1 LNSDFF
7 EVFIHP
13 KWPSEFTE
21 NPFHSLD
28 ELENKMRKYTKNSPQ
43 AAARIVALTLIADG
57 DVGQAELA
65 LLDKLAVHQQL
76 GLTRDAMHDVI
87 DTFCEDL
94 LSSNQLA
101 WADACPVDEYVLE
114 ELMGDIDDPA
124 LRRKV
129 LGMCVKLAEVDDHVA
144 EGESIVL
151 IAAVAHWSLH
161 HQMLGSFDAGVSP
174 QPG

>member
-1 LNSDFF
+1 LEF
-7 EVFIHP
+7 FIHKQWHP
-13 KWPSEFTE
+13 VLTE
-21 NPFHSLD
+21 SHLYLP
-28 ELENKMRKYTKNSPQ
+28 EETETQMRKYPKNSPQ

-65 LLDKLAVHQQL
+65 LLDELAVHQQL
-76 GLTRDAMHDVI
+76 GLTRDAMYAVI

-101 WADACPVDEYVLE
+101 WANACPVDEYVLE
-114 ELMGDIDDPA
+114 ELMGDIDDLA
-124 LRRKV
+124 LRRQV
-129 LGMCVKLAEVDDHVA
+129 LSLCVKLAEVDDHVA

-161 HQMLGSFDAGVSP
+161 YQMLGPFDAGLAP

>member
-1 LNSDFF
+1 MTCSVYQKR
-7 EVFIHP
+7 EY
-13 KWPSEFTE
+13 T
-21 NPFHSLD
+21 
-28 ELENKMRKYTKNSPQ
+28 MRKYTKNSPQ

-57 DVGQAELA
+57 DMGESELA
-65 LLDKLAVHQQL
+65 LLDELAVHQQL
-76 GLTRDAMHDVI
+76 GLARDALHEVI

-114 ELMGDIDDPA
+114 ELMGDIDEPA

-129 LGMCVKLAEVDDHVA
+129 LDLCVRLAEVDDHVA

-151 IAAVAHWSLH
+151 IAAIAHWALH
-161 HQMLGSFDAGVSP
+161 PHMLNLSDAGLPLHSNKITD
-174 QPG
+174 

>member
-1 LNSDFF
+1 
-7 EVFIHP
+7 
-13 KWPSEFTE
+13 
-21 NPFHSLD
+21 
-28 ELENKMRKYTKNSPQ
+28 MRKYPKNSPQ

-65 LLDKLAVHQQL
+65 LLDELAVHKQL
-76 GLTRDAMHDVI
+76 GLERDALHAVI

-94 LSSNQLA
+94 LSSKQLA

-129 LGMCVKLAEVDDHVA
+129 LGLCVKLAEVDDHVA

-161 HQMLGSFDAGVSP
+161 YQMLGSLDAGVSP
-174 QPG
+174 HLG